1 MSDKTISV
9 IIPIYN
15 RDKYIDRCISSVL
28 TQESVTTEIIL
39 IDDGSTD
46 QSGSIC
52 DMYSEEYDNIRV
64 FHTHNHG
71 VSHARNIGLE
81 NATGD
86 YIAFLDSD
94 DSFKPGALFALQEAI
109 EKNNTDYVIGRIEFF
124 SCDDEFIS
132 STNVPSRFL
141 SHPLSKTEVLNMM
154 SDADVRLVIY
164 VTAKLYKSEIWES
177 LRFPE
182 NVLLSEDDYLIPIIL
197 EKINSVSVLDMIICR
212 NIHSKDSLI
221 RSKASINH
229 LNSVESN
236 LVVMDYCISLK
247 NFDAA
252 LFRFGFGT
260 RRLLE
265 LKQLLNTRDA
275 KLRMSKLYKE
285 YCQVTKQL
293 APHVS
298 VRNKL
303 RFVIFR
309 ISLNLYSFIQGLGK

>member
-1 MSDKTISV
+1 MTDKKISV

-15 RDKYIDRCISSVL
+15 REKYLDKCITSVI
-28 TQESVTTEIIL
+28 TQESVNTEIIL
-39 IDDGSTD
+39 VDDGSTD
-46 QSGSIC
+46 SSGAIC
-52 DMYSEEYDNIRV
+52 DKYASEHSNIRV
-64 FHTHNHG
+64 FHTENHG
-71 VSHARNIGLE
+71 VSHARNIGLD
-81 NATGD
+81 NSTGD

-94 DSFKPGALFALQEAI
+94 DSLKQGALSALQEAL
-109 EKNNTDYVIGRIEFF
+109 EKNNSDYVIGRIEFF
-124 SCDDEFIS
+124 SCDEEFKS
-132 STNVPSRFL
+132 TTNVPNYYL
-141 SHPLSKTEVLNMM
+141 DHTLNKNEVLNMM

-164 VTAKLYKSEIWES
+164 VTAKLYKSEIWKS

-303 RFVIFR
+303 RFAIFR

>member
-1 MSDKTISV
+1 VTDKKISV

-15 RDKYIDRCISSVL
+15 REKYLDKCITSVI
-28 TQESVTTEIIL
+28 TQESVNTEIIL
-39 IDDGSTD
+39 VDDGSTD
-46 QSGSIC
+46 SSGAIC
-52 DMYSEEYDNIRV
+52 DKYASEHSNIRV
-64 FHTHNHG
+64 FHTENHG
-71 VSHARNIGLE
+71 VSHARNIGLD
-81 NATGD
+81 NSTGD

-94 DSFKPGALFALQEAI
+94 DSLKQGALSALQEAL
-109 EKNNTDYVIGRIEFF
+109 EKNNSDYVIGRIEFF
-124 SCDDEFIS
+124 SCDEEFKS
-132 STNVPSRFL
+132 TTNVPNYYL
-141 SHPLSKTEVLNMM
+141 DHTLNKNEVLNMM

-164 VTAKLYKSEIWES
+164 VTAKLYKSEIWKS

-303 RFVIFR
+303 RFAIFR